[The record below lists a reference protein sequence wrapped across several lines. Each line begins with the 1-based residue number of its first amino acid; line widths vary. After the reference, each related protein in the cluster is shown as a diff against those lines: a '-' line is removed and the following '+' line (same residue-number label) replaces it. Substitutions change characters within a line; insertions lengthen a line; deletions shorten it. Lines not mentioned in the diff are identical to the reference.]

1 MFNNSSFFPHF
12 FLGTDERGCHKVP
25 EKLAD
30 SMPGTICI
38 CDTELCNSSHGLQAS
53 YFVILSLILA
63 TRTLFAALLWNKF
76 SFS

>member
-1 MFNNSSFFPHF
+1 MSNNYFFYV

-63 TRTLFAALLWNKF
+63 TRTLFAAPL
-76 SFS
+76 